1 MRGVPLAITSCIA
14 LGLPLAD
21 PFDRTGP
28 YCTLLSCG
36 LAWQTRHDWL
46 NRCSP
51 CRWVS
56 LRSCAKAGVA
66 ASASA
71 IGQAFD
77 HACRM
82 SFLPFGLVAHVPA
95 KPALGLDP
103 RVVSGSPTRTCATF
117 VPRLRHAEGFGK
129 MLPLQ
134 GTPSGL
140 PDRSAAGGR
149 LVNAAR

>member
-1 MRGVPLAITSCIA
+1 MRGVPLAITSCIPF
-14 LGLPLAD
+14 GLPLAES
-21 PFDRTGP
+21 FDSTGP
-28 YCTLLSCG
+28 YCALLSWG

-71 IGQAFD
+71 IS

-82 SFLPFGLVAHVPA
+82 SFLPICLLLPKATPWRGVGKDAAPA
-95 KPALGLDP
+95 RHLFRFVLGFLL
-103 RVVSGSPTRTCATF
+103 GS
-117 VPRLRHAEGFGK
+117 VK
-129 MLPLQ
+129 
-134 GTPSGL
+134 
-140 PDRSAAGGR
+140 AGH
-149 LVNAAR
+149 